1 MKNTSYILLWF
12 DGLTDTDFEGYDTLE
27 NARIVALEYA
37 QFEGQTVAIWSEE
50 SSSVV
55 EIVTAPVQLAN

>member
-1 MKNTSYILLWF
+1 MKNTSYTLLWS
-12 DGLTDTDFEGYDTLE
+12 DGLTETDFEGYDTLE

-37 QFEGQTVAIWSEE
+37 QFEGQAVAIWSET

-55 EIVTAPVQLAN
+55 ETVPPVCAG